1 MLSLGRVQ
9 VSGWVLGIHIILSGF
24 GFFWSLHDTRG
35 LNLGSIH
42 VSGYGYILFRANSQ
56 RHHYIPDYIIHA
68 ICIIQPLLAILLRV
82 GILYQKQWWAD
93 FNFEIIT
100 WIEHIHTTT
109 IDRFLSNKICINYSH
124 PSCVCCPSQTC
135 NVDNEIPLIHEIAV
149 V

>member
-9 VSGWVLGIHIILSGF
+9 AGFKLGIGYTYNPVRF
-24 GFFWSLHDTRG
+24 RVFFCYTRV

>member
-1 MLSLGRVQ
+1 MGRV
-9 VSGWVLGIHIILSGF
+9 GKCWVWAGFRLGIGYTYNPARFQGSLVTTLGF
-24 GFFWSLHDTRG
+24 
-35 LNLGSIH
+35 NLGSIH
-42 VSGYGYILFRANSQ
+42 MCFFRANSQ
-56 RHHYIPDYIIHA
+56 RHHYIPDYIIHT